1 MTTTPTAPTAKSAQ
15 PVLPGITRYSDIKNA
30 PKTANEQMG
39 KTEFLTLF
47 TTQLQNQNPLDPVQN
62 EAFVAQLAQ
71 FSQLEATTN
80 MSTSM
85 ESMVKNMKSERFMS
99 GSNLIGKQV
108 TAPMG
113 NARYVQG
120 STISGLVSLPT
131 GADSVNLDVYDS
143 QNNKVYSQ
151 ALGRQMPGDITL
163 SWNGATDAGGTAP
176 SGTYKIVATV
186 SSLGKVTQT
195 PISTPMTVKSVTY
208 SPADDDLI
216 VEVEGGATVPLSQIS
231 RIDAPLAGTAAAV
244 PGSVAGGLNTMPGDV
259 SGTAADPSQA
269 LNDQINNQLNA
280 IFGKAA
286 GASGP
291 VSPVG
296 TGTGATSGSGTG
308 STPSNALENALKG
321 LFKPPGG

>member
-1 MTTTPTAPTAKSAQ
+1 MTTTPAAPTAKTAQ

-30 PKTANEQMG
+30 PKTVNDQMG

-80 MSTSM
+80 MSASM
-85 ESMVKNMKSERFMS
+85 ESMVKNMKSERFMN
-99 GSNLIGKQV
+99 GANLIGKQV

-113 NARYVQG
+113 NARYEAG
-120 STISGLVSLPT
+120 STISGLISPPT
-131 GADSVNLDVYDS
+131 GADSISLDVFDA
-143 QNNKVYSQ
+143 QNRKVYTQ
-151 ALGRQMPGDITL
+151 TMGRQMPGDLKL
-163 SWNGATDAGGTAP
+163 SWNGATDSGSPAA

-231 RIDAPLAGTAAAV
+231 RIDAPLVPSTPAGVSA
-244 PGSVAGGLNTMPGDV
+244 AGGLNTMTSLPV
-259 SGTAADPSQA
+259 ATTPT
-269 LNDQINNQLNA
+269 
-280 IFGKAA
+280 
-286 GASGP
+286 GAS
-291 VSPVG
+291 
-296 TGTGATSGSGTG
+296 SGTG
-308 STPSNALENALKG
+308 SGTTPASSLEDALKG

>member
-1 MTTTPTAPTAKSAQ
+1 MTTTPAAPTAKTAQ

-30 PKTANEQMG
+30 PKTVNDQMG

-71 FSQLEATTN
+71 FSQLEATT
-80 MSTSM
+80 SIRTSM
-85 ESMVKNMKSERFMS
+85 ESMVKGMKSERFMS
-99 GSNLIGKQV
+99 GANLIGKQV

-113 NARYVQG
+113 NARYEAG
-120 STISGLVSLPT
+120 STISGLISLPT
-131 GADSVNLDVYDS
+131 GADSISLDVFDA
-143 QNNKVYSQ
+143 QNRKVYTQ
-151 ALGRQMPGDITL
+151 TMGRQMPGDLKL
-163 SWNGATDAGGTAP
+163 SWNGATDSGSPAA

-231 RIDAPLAGTAAAV
+231 RIDAPFAPTTLSSPSTAGGVNAMNSSPAAAT
-244 PGSVAGGLNTMPGDV
+244 P
-259 SGTAADPSQA
+259 SGNS
-269 LNDQINNQLNA
+269 
-280 IFGKAA
+280 
-286 GASGP
+286 S
-291 VSPVG
+291 G
-296 TGTGATSGSGTG
+296 TGTGT
-308 STPSNALENALKG
+308 TPASALENALKG

>member
-1 MTTTPTAPTAKSAQ
+1 MTTTPAAPTAKTAQ

-30 PKTANEQMG
+30 PKTVNDQMG

-71 FSQLEATTN
+71 FSQLEATT
-80 MSTSM
+80 SIRTSM
-85 ESMVKNMKSERFMS
+85 ESMVNGMKSERFMS
-99 GSNLIGKQV
+99 GANLIGKQV

-113 NARYVQG
+113 NARYEAG

-131 GADSVNLDVYDS
+131 GADSISLDVFDA
-143 QNNKVYSQ
+143 QNRKVYTQ
-151 ALGRQMPGDITL
+151 TMGRQMPGDLKL
-163 SWNGATDAGGTAP
+163 SWNGATDSGSPAA

-216 VEVEGGATVPLSQIS
+216 VEVEGGATVPLSQVT
-231 RIDAPLAGTAAAV
+231 RIDAPFVPSSPAGSST
-244 PGSVAGGLNTMPGDV
+244 AGGINAMTSLPGATTP
-259 SGTAADPSQA
+259 SGTS
-269 LNDQINNQLNA
+269 
-280 IFGKAA
+280 
-286 GASGP
+286 S
-291 VSPVG
+291 G
-296 TGTGATSGSGTG
+296 TGTGT
-308 STPSNALENALKG
+308 TPASALEDALKG